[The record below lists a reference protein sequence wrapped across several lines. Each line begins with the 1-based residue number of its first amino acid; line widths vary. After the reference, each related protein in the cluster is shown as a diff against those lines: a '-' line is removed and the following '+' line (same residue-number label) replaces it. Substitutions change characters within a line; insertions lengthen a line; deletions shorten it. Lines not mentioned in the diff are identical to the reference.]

1 METLQQSPFSND
13 QYTVGWI
20 SALPIELAAA
30 KGMLDEEYGA
40 PQTPAAEADQN
51 SYLLGKI
58 GSFKVVVV
66 CLPKDQIGSVSAAVV
81 ARDMV
86 STFPK
91 IRIGLLVGIGAG
103 IPDEDNDIRLGD
115 VVISSD
121 KASGGVVVYDFGKR
135 LADGSFQ
142 SISTLNRPPRS
153 LGSALVQLE
162 AAHMT
167 RENHISQ
174 YIDTMLLKYP
184 FMRKSG
190 YRRPTQDTDRLF
202 EVDYKH
208 SAGRTCDKCDP
219 SKEVSREP
227 RYDEYPVIHYG
238 TIATGDSVIK
248 HAPTREELKQRHN
261 AICLEMEASGLMNN
275 FPCLVI
281 RGISHYADSH
291 KNDRWNAYAAAAAA
305 GCAKEVLQYVQPKE
319 VDMASAANKVL
330 GQGTSFETGE
340 NQFCIKLLTI
350 TYSF

>member
-20 SALPIELAAA
+20 CALPIELAAA
-30 KGMLDEEYGA
+30 KGMLDEEHGA

-51 SYLLGKI
+51 SYLLGRV
-58 GSFKVVVV
+58 GNFKVVVA

-103 IPDEDNDIRLGD
+103 IPDEENDIRLGD

-142 SISTLNRPPRS
+142 SISILNRPPRS
-153 LGSALVQLE
+153 LSSALVQLE
-162 AAHMT
+162 AAHKT
-167 RENHISQ
+167 REKDISR
-174 YIDTMLLKYP
+174 YIDTMLQKYP
-184 FMRKSG
+184 VMRKTG
-190 YRRPTQDTDRLF
+190 YRRPAQDTDRLF
-202 EVDYKH
+202 EVHYQH
-208 SAGRTCDKCDP
+208 SAGRTCKGCDP
-219 SKEVSREP
+219 SEEVDREP
-227 RYDEYPVIHYG
+227 REDEYPVIHYG

-248 HAPTREELKQRHN
+248 HGPTREELKQKHN

-281 RGISHYADSH
+281 RGVSDYADSH
-291 KNDRWNAYAAAAAA
+291 KNDRWHAYAAAAGA

-319 VDMASAANKVL
+319 VDLASAAKDVL
-330 GQGTSFETGE
+330 GQGTRLEGAR
-340 NQFCIKLLTI
+340 
-350 TYSF
+350 